1 MLIGQY
7 EWICKERC
15 GKIKKKKKEIY
26 LAVLQ
31 VLLVT
36 LLRKL
41 GWEKVPGKCPTSLSL
56 WLWSWNLKS
65 WVLNIVIVL
74 SPAFN
79 NGILNKGKGHL
90 FTTYGEVFIN
100 EIQIYLVSLLWDRS
114 KPCKS
119 FAFVI
124 NGWSFKPFFL
134 KLKLKYL

>member
-15 GKIKKKKKEIY
+15 GKIKKKKKRNLFSSFTSFTCHFIEK
-26 LAVLQ
+26 
-31 VLLVT
+31 T
-36 LLRKL
+36 WMRKSPR
-41 GWEKVPGKCPTSLSL
+41 KMSL
-56 WLWSWNLKS
+56 WQWSWNLKS